1 MLLDEPIAGV
11 DATTQ
16 HAIFTLLEG
25 LKQKG
30 TTIIATTHD
39 LSCVAEWFDRVWP
52 STIASLPSVRP
63 PKSSLGERSRPPM
76 AATCSSALQRRRND
90 VDLLIS
96 PLQNDFM
103 VRALIAALLIGLVC
117 SIVGVYV
124 VLRNMSFIGDGLAH
138 ASFAGIVIAYLLKF
152 DLYIGGLIFT
162 ILTALGIGAVSKKSE
177 VSLDTTIGV
186 FFTAAFALG
195 IALMSHVKNY
205 VIDLQDFLF
214 GNILAIDRKDI
225 VIIALLTTV
234 ILAVI
239 ALLYKELLFAS
250 FDPVSAGASGLPV
263 DGLSYLLLGILAVT
277 IIVSLQAAGIVL
289 VAALLVTPAATA
301 YQLTN
306 RFGPMMFI
314 SAIVG
319 MGSAIVGLYLSFYL
333 NVASGASIVLV
344 ATACFFGAMI
354 FSPKR
359 RSLLTALLDARRTAA
374 RVK

>member
-1 MLLDEPIAGV
+1 MHLL
-11 DATTQ
+11 
-16 HAIFTLLEG
+16 F
-25 LKQKG
+25 
-30 TTIIATTHD
+30 
-39 LSCVAEWFDRVWP
+39 
-52 STIASLPSVRP
+52 
-63 PKSSLGERSRPPM
+63 
-76 AATCSSALQRRRND
+76 
-90 VDLLIS
+90 S

-103 VRALIAALLIGLVC
+103 VRALIAATLIGGVC

-162 ILTALGIGAVSKKSE
+162 VLTALGIGAVSKRSE
-177 VSLDTTIGV
+177 ISLDTTIGV

-195 IALMSHVKNY
+195 IALMSHVQNY

-214 GNILAIDRKDI
+214 GNILAIDRHDI
-225 VIIALLTTV
+225 LIIAVLTGV
-234 ILAVI
+234 ILLVV

-263 DGLSYLLLGILAVT
+263 DALTYVLLALLAVT

-306 RFGPMMFI
+306 RFGPMM
-314 SAIVG
+314 AIAAVVG
-319 MGSAIVGLYLSFYL
+319 IASGIIGLYCSFYL

-344 ATACFFGAMI
+344 ATACFFAAMA

-359 RSLLTALLDARRTAA
+359 RSLLTALLDARRTAM
-374 RVK
+374 RVR

>member
-1 MLLDEPIAGV
+1 MELL
-11 DATTQ
+11 
-16 HAIFTLLEG
+16 F
-25 LKQKG
+25 
-30 TTIIATTHD
+30 
-39 LSCVAEWFDRVWP
+39 
-52 STIASLPSVRP
+52 
-63 PKSSLGERSRPPM
+63 
-76 AATCSSALQRRRND
+76 
-90 VDLLIS
+90 S

-103 VRALIAALLIGLVC
+103 VRALIAAALIGLVC
-117 SIVGVYV
+117 SVVGVYV

-152 DLYIGGLIFT
+152 DLYLGGLIFT

-195 IALMSHVKNY
+195 IALMSRVRNY
-205 VIDLQDFLF
+205 VVDLQDFLF

-225 VIIALLTTV
+225 VIILALAVLV
-234 ILAVI
+234 LAVI

-263 DGLSYLLLGILAVT
+263 DALSYVLLVLLAVT

-306 RFGPMMFI
+306 HFGRMMLI
-314 SAIVG
+314 SAAIG
-319 MGSAIVGLYLSFYL
+319 AGSAIVGLYLSFYL
-333 NVASGASIVLV
+333 NVASGSTIVLV
-344 ATACFFGAMI
+344 ATACFFAAMAL
-354 FSPKR
+354 SPKR
-359 RSLLTALLDARRTAA
+359 RSLLTALLEARRMAA
-374 RVK
+374 KVR

>member
-1 MLLDEPIAGV
+1 
-11 DATTQ
+11 
-16 HAIFTLLEG
+16 
-25 LKQKG
+25 
-30 TTIIATTHD
+30 
-39 LSCVAEWFDRVWP
+39 
-52 STIASLPSVRP
+52 
-63 PKSSLGERSRPPM
+63 M
-76 AATCSSALQRRRND
+76 AATCSSVPQRRRKV

-225 VIIALLTTV
+225 VIIALLTTA
-234 ILAVI
+234 ILAVVS
-239 ALLYKELLFAS
+239 LLYKELLFAS
-250 FDPVSAGASGLPV
+250 FDPISAGASGLPV

-306 RFGPMMFI
+306 RFGAMMFI
-314 SAIVG
+314 SAVVG